1 LLVTGSQGERRA
13 ASAQLAQGKYMGIT
27 MKEGDTFLFSSKT
40 IPGNEKG
47 VIHIMNQF
55 SELGV
60 DVVDDNG
67 GLYHVSGHANRPD
80 LDTMRDLIKPQTL
93 IPMHGE
99 HRHLR
104 EHVKISEA
112 AGTTG
117 VLAVNGML
125 VDLSGNQPRVAEHI
139 ETGRMYLDG
148 SVKVG
153 QFDGVVR
160 DRIRMAL
167 NGHVIVTLII
177 DEDGDPLGDPWCET
191 MGLPEQGR
199 NNAPLVDVLE
209 EDLSQFMGRAKKG
222 TIGDDTKLEKE
233 LRQITRR
240 TSQGE
245 IGKKPEVT
253 VVISRLG

>member
-1 LLVTGSQGERRA
+1 
-13 ASAQLAQGKYMGIT
+13 
-27 MKEGDTFLFSSKT
+27 
-40 IPGNEKG
+40 
-47 VIHIMNQF
+47 
-55 SELGV
+55 
-60 DVVDDNG
+60 
-67 GLYHVSGHANRPD
+67 
-80 LDTMRDLIKPQTL
+80 
-93 IPMHGE
+93 
-99 HRHLR
+99 
-104 EHVKISEA
+104 
-112 AGTTG
+112 
-117 VLAVNGML
+117 ML
-125 VDLSGNQPRVAEHI
+125 VDLAGNQPRVAEHI